1 MNFKISKDKFVGS
14 FTLSDDPNEPDEDV
28 FSWNREEE
36 ITTLYKK
43 NSVEKLEKMLKDDP
57 NRYKQC
63 RLERQEHFL
72 GTAVILKP
80 GNAENGRKVNITTKK
95 NHGRTFDG
103 DIVVVEIFTQN
114 TLSSSNEETNL
125 TGRIVGVLKRKEDI
139 YSKIFICRLDD
150 FMRMVPID
158 ENYIKFYIKSPYYEI
173 RAKKV
178 HFYKRL
184 QIEHE
189 NSEIGLEFKRFQ
201 CVNPHSS
208 HHQEADLYSVRYM
221 HWSCNHFYPFGYV
234 EGRFS
239 AGKSTIFDVRY
250 RAPGVHRNEIKNEA
264 MKFVEAFSRKEAT
277 SITTEKREDLTKLFT
292 FTIDGKST
300 EIFDDGFSVEKCKD
314 HENCW
319 KVGIHVT
326 DVTSFVPEDS
336 ELDIEAEERGSSFTG
351 NDTDKGKMLPQPIN
365 EKCSLTSE
373 KERLVVSLFIHS
385 SQPPLHIYT
394 SHKLKGADHE
404 MPQPQLTKIKIGK
417 NLTFSH
423 AQKYLNKQVD
433 LLNSEKDFTVLFE
446 KINKLWTIM
455 WELRVLRLGAAA
467 FYKEPDDPVND
478 WHNVCMAQI
487 LVEEAMITYNSCMA
501 YYMKSSGESFIGRA
515 EKEPI
520 AADVEIWNPSDL
532 SLYQKSYWTFINR
545 NSRIKKTSLETTMPV
560 SSEVWEIIED
570 ALNNDKVETAVLL
583 ACCDDKQ
590 PMLIPGLNRF
600 KAITLKAVPKKMNH
614 VDDTT
619 HFLLRVK
626 AYAQCSSPLRRY
638 ADIVNQR
645 VVVGLLCN
653 RKVEGKNSYNLPED
667 ITQNLKKKIHEL
679 SRREEDAV
687 NHERALHYYHF
698 VKNFKPEF
706 HEGFLTKVDDLK
718 VSATFPSLTRTFE
731 IPKAEIAL
739 FQTENT
745 KFTWM
750 FRSCSLSNQEHRR
763 RDDKD
768 CNDDYYPNLS
778 ACKDIRTR
786 KWLDFL
792 LLLES
797 DLLLQEK
804 RNDVKNALLD
814 IIANVEHMP
823 VNSTA
828 AQSTLNHFFKLEIDI
843 KLQPLHFQLSRG
855 VEWGIPTLVPQLLHL
870 NDQFDVCL
878 QHRRHVDVFEIHRPA
893 EEKLKFKNIKMK
905 YYHDHWVSLVRLDG
919 QHSAVH
925 TLNSIYLNS
934 VDVALEVKNDQIMG
948 CFMLEKIFCQERF
961 IYFQE
966 GDLLCLREQQSS
978 SGCVWIA
985 HAEITEV
992 GNKTSTTK
1000 VKFAVSKYHKDG
1012 LPPPPYPRQVTCE
1025 LIPLDISHRRMI
1037 KALHALHNPDLP
1049 AFIRNIYLDTSNQES
1064 MISDIRIDH
1073 VINSVGS
1080 VRVKAFN
1087 VDLNEEQIK
1096 SIKTALKNRFTL
1108 IQGPPGTGKSLM
1120 GAHLAYYFCRI
1131 NKALT
1136 KKAKVLYCGPS
1147 NKSVDVVA
1155 EYLMKTKLLKIVRV
1169 YGSMLEELDFPIP
1182 NKPKLFG
1189 LSENPTNP
1197 KLHPYALHHTIREK
1211 GKPFAEKLEEFD
1223 LKFAEALKNQNKAD
1237 RIKLQTYQ
1245 EYDKLLKEAKE
1256 AELKDKDIVLCTCIA
1271 AGGPL
1276 LSGLTYAQCIIDEC
1290 GMCSEPEC
1298 LVPLVAAAKSE
1309 EHLQVTLIGDHKQ
1322 LQPIVT
1328 CHEAKRGGL
1337 DKSLFERLS
1346 KHALK
1351 LTRQYRMHPGI
1362 CEFPSKKF
1370 YGGEL
1375 ITDQS
1380 VEKRPVVVNPIKFYH
1395 VNGEEEED
1403 SSKSKFNTKEAEL
1416 VVTLVKKMLEKFQ
1429 AKNIMILTPYL
1440 AQCSKIRKII
1450 NSKLGVNLHVGTVVT
1465 SQGSEADCI
1474 LLSLVRSNQM
1484 LPLEEDPETA
1494 WVFRNI
1500 GFVSDDHQIN
1510 VAITRAR
1517 LALRIVG
1524 NKDLLS
1530 KYSTWKHL
1538 VADYK
1543 NKNALEETK

>member
-1 MNFKISKDKFVGS
+1 MDFKKTKRKLAGL

-28 FSWNREEE
+28 IPWDQTEVTAS
-36 ITTLYKK
+36 IYKK
-43 NSVEKLEKMLKDDP
+43 YSIKKLEQMLNDEPD
-57 NRYKQC
+57 RYKKC
-63 RLERQEHFL
+63 RLERLEHFL
-72 GTAVILKP
+72 GTAVILTY
-80 GNAENGRKVNITTKK
+80 GGAEYGKKIEVSTKRNLGRSFN
-95 NHGRTFDG
+95 G
-103 DIVVVEIFTQN
+103 DIVVVEITARSKPS
-114 TLSSSNEETNL
+114 TSHGESKLA
-125 TGRIVGVLKRKEDI
+125 GRVLGVLERKEDI
-139 YSKIFICRLDD
+139 YSKIFICRLDE

-158 ENYIKFYIKSPYYEI
+158 ENYVKFYIKHPYYQI
-173 RAKKV
+173 KAKKV
-178 HFYKRL
+178 HFYKRSQL
-184 QIEHE
+184 RKSTD
-189 NSEIGLEFKRFQ
+189 NEIGLELK
-201 CVNPHSS
+201 HSKPVDLHAS

-221 HWSCNHFYPFGYV
+221 KWSCNRFYPFGYV
-234 EGRFS
+234 EGKFA
-239 AGKSTIFDVRY
+239 AGKLTIFDVRY
-250 RAPGVHRNEIKNEA
+250 RAPGCHRNEITNEA
-264 MKFVEAFSRKEAT
+264 KKQIAALKIKKII
-277 SITTEKREDLTKLFT
+277 SITKKRDDLTNLFT
-292 FTIDGKST
+292 FTIDGENT
-300 EIFDDGFSVEKCKD
+300 RTYDDGFSVDECKG

-336 ELDIEAEERGSSFTG
+336 ELDKEAEKRASSFLG
-351 NDTDKGKMLPQPIN
+351 NNTDKGKMLPQPIN
-365 EKCSLTSE
+365 EECSLISG
-373 KERLVVSLFIHS
+373 KERSAVSFFLHS
-385 SQPPLHIYT
+385 SQPPLCIYSSYDMDVT
-394 SHKLKGADHE
+394 EEAEYKSLK
-404 MPQPQLTKIKIGK
+404 PQLTKIQMKK
-417 NLTFSH
+417 NLTFSE
-423 AQKYLNKQVD
+423 AQNYLNKEMDFLYEAND
-433 LLNSEKDFTVLFE
+433 LIVNAHLYQKMD
-446 KINKLWTIM
+446 KLWTIM

-467 FYKEPDDPVND
+467 FYKEPEDGVND

-501 YYMKSSGESFIGRA
+501 YYMKNSDESFIGRA
-515 EKEPI
+515 LKEPNP
-520 AADVEIWNPSDL
+520 ADVEIWNPSVL
-532 SLYQKSYWTFINR
+532 SLYQISFYEFINSQRR
-545 NSRIKKTSLETTMPV
+545 NEIKKTSLETTMPV

-600 KAITLKAVPKKMNH
+600 KAITQIAECRSMNR
-614 VDDTT
+614 DDNTT

-626 AYAQCSSPLRRY
+626 AYAHCSSPLRRY

-645 VVVGLLCN
+645 IVVGLLCS
-653 RKVEGKNSYNLPED
+653 RKVEDKNSYHVPED
-667 ITQNLKKKIHEL
+667 IAKKVHEL
-679 SRREEDAV
+679 SQREENAI
-687 NHERALHYYHF
+687 NYERALRC
-698 VKNFKPEF
+698 F
-706 HEGFLTKVDDLK
+706 HSEKTFSAKFCEGFLTKIDDVLFS
-718 VSATFPSLTRTFE
+718 VTFPSLSRTYR
-731 IPKAEIAL
+731 ISAANIAL
-739 FQTENT
+739 FQTNNT
-745 KFTWM
+745 KFIWK
-750 FRSCSLSNQEHRR
+750 FRSYHHGGRKHYMNFGGGIAIATNKWKGLLS
-763 RDDKD
+763 
-768 CNDDYYPNLS
+768 
-778 ACKDIRTR
+778 
-786 KWLDFL
+786 
-792 LLLES
+792 LLEC
-797 DLLLQEK
+797 DLLLQRK
-804 RNDVKNALLD
+804 RSDVKNTLLD

-855 VEWGIPTLVPQLLHL
+855 VEWGIPTLVPQLVHL

-893 EEKLKFKNIKMK
+893 EKKLKFKNMKLK

-919 QHSAVH
+919 QYSAVH

-961 IYFQE
+961 IYFHE

-978 SGCVWIA
+978 SGNVWIA
-985 HAEITEV
+985 HAVINEV
-992 GNKTSTTK
+992 KNDFSTTK
-1000 VKFAVSKYHKDG
+1000 VTFTVSKYHTNG
-1012 LPPPPYPRQVTCE
+1012 LPPPPHPQQMMCE
-1025 LIPLDISHRRMI
+1025 IISLDISHRRMI
-1037 KALHALHNPDLP
+1037 KALHSLHNPDQSAL
-1049 AFIRNIYLDTSNQES
+1049 IEDICLNTLTQEH
-1064 MISDIRIDH
+1064 MKSDIRVDR
-1073 VINSVGS
+1073 VINSIGKT
-1080 VRVKAFN
+1080 RLEALN

-1096 SIKTALKNRFTL
+1096 NIKVALKNRLTI

-1120 GAHLAYYFCRI
+1120 GAHLAYYFCKI
-1131 NKALT
+1131 NKVMMRKT
-1136 KKAKVLYCGPS
+1136 KLLYCGPS

-1155 EYLMKTKLLKIVRV
+1155 EYLMKTKSLKIVRV
-1169 YGSMLEELDFPIP
+1169 YGNILEELDFPIP

-1189 LSENPTNP
+1189 LSENPTDP
-1197 KLHPYALHHTIREK
+1197 KLRPFALHHIIREE
-1211 GKPFAEKLEEFD
+1211 GKPFAEKLQHFNQT
-1223 LKFAEALKNQNKAD
+1223 FAEAMVDPNKAD
-1237 RIKLQTYQ
+1237 CIKLQTYQ

-1298 LVPLVAAAKSE
+1298 LVPLVAAAKTE

-1322 LQPIVT
+1322 LQPIVI

-1337 DKSLFERLS
+1337 DKSLFEKLS
-1346 KHALK
+1346 EHALK

-1362 CEFPSKKF
+1362 CEFPSKEF

-1380 VEKRPVVVNPIKFYH
+1380 VEQRSVVVDPIKFYH

-1416 VVTLVKKMLEKFQ
+1416 VAILTEKFLKKFQ
-1429 AKNIMILTPYL
+1429 AKDIMILTPYL
-1440 AQCSKIRKII
+1440 AQCSKIREII
-1450 NSKLGVNLHVGTVVT
+1450 KKKLGVMGHKIHVGTVVT
-1465 SQGSEADCI
+1465 SQGSEADYI
-1474 LLSLVRSNQM
+1474 LLSMVRSNQM

-1524 NKDLLS
+1524 NKDLLC
-1530 KYSTWKHL
+1530 KHPTWKHL
-1538 VADYK
+1538 VTHYRKEKAV
-1543 NKNALEETK
+1543 EECK

>member
-1 MNFKISKDKFVGS
+1 MNFKISEDKFAGS

-28 FSWNREEE
+28 IPWNREGE

-43 NSVEKLEKMLKDDP
+43 NSVEKLEKMLKDEP
-57 NRYKQC
+57 NKYKQC

-72 GTAVILKP
+72 GTAVILTP
-80 GNAENGRKVNITTKK
+80 GNAEYGRKVNITTKK

-103 DIVVVEIFTQN
+103 DIVVVEIFIQN

-125 TGRIVGVLKRKEDI
+125 TGRVVGVLKRKEDI

-158 ENYIKFYIKSPYYEI
+158 ENYVKFYIKSPYYKI
-173 RAKKV
+173 RAKRV

-189 NSEIGLEFKRFQ
+189 NSEIGLELKRYQ
-201 CVNPHSS
+201 YVNPHSS
-208 HHQEADLYSVRYM
+208 HHQETDLYSVRYL

-234 EGRFS
+234 EGTFP

-264 MKFVEAFSRKEAT
+264 MKFVEEFSRKEAT
-277 SITTEKREDLTKLFT
+277 SITTEEREDLTKLFT
-292 FTIDGKST
+292 FTIDGKNT

-336 ELDIEAEERGSSFTG
+336 KLDIEAEERGSSFTG

-373 KERLVVSLFIHS
+373 KKRLVVSLFIHS

-394 SHKLKGADHE
+394 NHKLKEADHE
-404 MPQPQLTKIKIGK
+404 MPQPQLTKIKIRK

-433 LLNSEKDFTVLFE
+433 LLNSVLFE

-467 FYKEPDDPVND
+467 FYKEPDDPGND

-501 YYMKSSGESFIGRA
+501 YFLKSSGESFIGRA

-545 NSRIKKTSLETTMPV
+545 NSQIKKTSLETTMPV

-590 PMLIPGLNRF
+590 PRLIPGLNRF
-600 KAITLKAVPKKMNH
+600 KAITPIAECRLMNRD
-614 VDDTT
+614 DDTA

-626 AYAQCSSPLRRY
+626 TYAQCSSPLRRY

-645 VVVGLLCN
+645 VVIGLL
-653 RKVEGKNSYNLPED
+653 RNSYHLPED
-667 ITQNLKKKIHEL
+667 IVQRVHEL

-687 NHERALHYYHF
+687 NHERALQYYHF
-698 VKNFKPEF
+698 VENFKPEF

-718 VSATFPSLTRTFE
+718 VSATFPSLTRAFE
-731 IPKAEIAL
+731 IPKAEMAL

-750 FRSCSLSNQEHRR
+750 FRSYCLVNREGFL
-763 RDDKD
+763 
-768 CNDDYYPNLS
+768 NLS
-778 ACKDIRTR
+778 GCMVIETV
-786 KWLDFL
+786 KWNEFL
-792 LLLES
+792 SLLES
-797 DLLLQEK
+797 DLRLQRK
-804 RNDVKNALLD
+804 RIVKNALLE
-814 IIANVEHMP
+814 IIEEMECMP
-823 VNSTA
+823 VNTTDTKP
-828 AQSTLNHFFKLEIDI
+828 TLNHFFKLEIDI

-855 VEWGIPTLVPQLLHL
+855 VEWGIPTLLPQLVHL

-878 QHRRHVDVFEIHRPA
+878 QHRRHVDVFEINRPKD
-893 EEKLKFKNIKMK
+893 ENLTFSTLKLK

-919 QHSAVH
+919 QYSAVH
-925 TLNSIYLNS
+925 SLNSIFLNS
-934 VDVALEVKNDQIMG
+934 FSVTLEVKNGQING
-948 CFMLEKIFCQERF
+948 RFMLEKIFCGERF
-961 IYFQE
+961 IYFNE
-966 GDLLCLREQQSS
+966 DDLICLRERQSS
-978 SGCVWIA
+978 SGDVWIA

-992 GNKTSTTK
+992 KNNDSTTK
-1000 VKFAVSKYHKDG
+1000 VTFVVSKYHTNG
-1012 LPPPPYPRQVTCE
+1012 LPPPPYPRQMTCE
-1025 LIPLDISHRRMI
+1025 IIPLNVSHRRMI
-1037 KALHALHNPDLP
+1037 KALHSLHNPDLP
-1049 AFIRNIYLDTSNQES
+1049 ALILNICLETPNQES
-1064 MISDIRIDH
+1064 MISGICVDH

-1080 VRVKAFN
+1080 VRVEAFN
-1087 VDLNEEQIK
+1087 VNLNEEQIK
-1096 SIKTALKNRFTL
+1096 NIKTALKNRFTL

-1155 EYLMKTKLLKIVRV
+1155 EYLMKTKSLKIVRV

-1189 LSENPTNP
+1189 LSEKPSRPPDP
-1197 KLHPYALHHTIREK
+1197 KLHPYALHHIIREK
-1211 GKPFAEKLEEFD
+1211 GKPFAEKLKEFD
-1223 LKFAEALKNQNKAD
+1223 LKFAEAFKNQNKSD
-1237 RIKLQTYQ
+1237 CIKLQTYQ

-1298 LVPLVAAAKSE
+1298 LVPLVAAAKSG

-1362 CEFPSKKF
+1362 CKFPSKKF
-1370 YGGEL
+1370 YGDEL

-1380 VEKRPVVVNPIKFYH
+1380 VEQRRVVVDPIKFYH

-1403 SSKSKFNTKEAEL
+1403 GSKSKFNTKEAEL
-1416 VVTLVKKMLEKFQ
+1416 VVTLVKKMLKKFQ
-1429 AKNIMILTPYL
+1429 AKDIMILTPYL

-1450 NSKLGVNLHVGTVVT
+1450 NSTLGVNLHVGTVVT

-1543 NKNALEETK
+1543 TKNALEETK